1 MKQMRAVIYARCS
14 TEEESQR
21 EALKKQLEEAKEC
34 VGRKGWLLVDVYVE
48 SRSGTTVKGRR
59 EYRRMYE
66 DMNRDIFDI
75 IVIKSQ
81 DRLMRNVRDWYLFAD
96 RMVRENKRLYLYLEQ
111 KFYRTEDALI
121 TGIKAIL
128 AEEYSRE
135 LSKKMNNAHRNR
147 QKKGKVPVLTGNTY
161 GYRKMPDQSIEILE
175 EEAAVKRRMYELCA
189 AGYGG
194 RAIAR
199 ILYKEG
205 IVSKSGKPFTD
216 SSILRM
222 IKNPLNKGTVV
233 MNRRHFDFES
243 KAVIPVPEEEQFVY
257 ENMVPSI
264 VTEELWERANKA
276 IGMRRTTE
284 KGEKRGRYRGRS
296 PLTGKLFC
304 GLCEEPYYRTVRI
317 RKRDGK
323 RIVQWRCK
331 RYVASGRAG
340 CQNMHLSEEDVFAAL
355 ESIQGE
361 NEEKRKRLEEKA
373 EEKME
378 KLLKKLFA
386 AEMEEGS
393 RDRRAE
399 QQERKLERQ
408 EKRLLDKLLD
418 GVISDQT
425 YRKQQQEFLERR
437 EEIGKERQR
446 QAVCDGKQGERVNEL
461 MQTLRQERILNHAY
475 AMALLG
481 DMKKITVLP
490 EKEAAKMW
498 QNRND
503 SG

>member
-1 MKQMRAVIYARCS
+1 
-14 TEEESQR
+14 
-21 EALKKQLEEAKEC
+21 
-34 VGRKGWLLVDVYVE
+34 
-48 SRSGTTVKGRR
+48 
-59 EYRRMYE
+59 
-66 DMNRDIFDI
+66 
-75 IVIKSQ
+75 
-81 DRLMRNVRDWYLFAD
+81 
-96 RMVRENKRLYLYLEQ
+96 
-111 KFYRTEDALI
+111 
-121 TGIKAIL
+121 
-128 AEEYSRE
+128 
-135 LSKKMNNAHRNR
+135 
-147 QKKGKVPVLTGNTY
+147 
-161 GYRKMPDQSIEILE
+161 
-175 EEAAVKRRMYELCA
+175 
-189 AGYGG
+189 
-194 RAIAR
+194 
-199 ILYKEG
+199 
-205 IVSKSGKPFTD
+205 
-216 SSILRM
+216 
-222 IKNPLNKGTVV
+222 
-233 MNRRHFDFES
+233 
-243 KAVIPVPEEEQFVY
+243 
-257 ENMVPSI
+257 
-264 VTEELWERANKA
+264 
-276 IGMRRTTE
+276 
-284 KGEKRGRYRGRS
+284 
-296 PLTGKLFC
+296 
-304 GLCEEPYYRTVRI
+304 
-317 RKRDGK
+317 
-323 RIVQWRCK
+323 
-331 RYVASGRAG
+331 
-340 CQNMHLSEEDVFAAL
+340 MHLSEEDVFAAL

-498 QNRND
+498 QNQND